1 MRYFQPISLDEALE
15 IRAAHPVTILAGGTD
30 IYPAK
35 AAREAWGDTREGDIL
50 DLSRLEAC
58 RGIEDQ
64 GQRYRIGALTTW
76 TQCLRADL
84 PPYFGG
90 LKQAAREVGGAQI
103 QNRGTLAGNLCNASP
118 AADGVPVL
126 LTLDAAVEL
135 AGPAGSRAV
144 PLSEFIVGYRQTACA
159 RSEIVTAILIP
170 KPDPS
175 ARARFL
181 KLGAR
186 RYLVISIVMVAG
198 LLQVGP
204 DGRIADLRLAVGAC
218 SPVARR
224 LAGLERRLLGA
235 PAAALRTVEI
245 DAQDLEALSPI
256 DDCRASGSYRSQ
268 AAATLTRRLLLEL
281 GELAAPENRRA

>member
-50 DLSRLEAC
+50 DISRLEAC
-58 RGIEDQ
+58 RGIQDQ
-64 GQRYRIGALTTW
+64 GQRFRLGALTTW

-84 PPYFGG
+84 PPYFDG

-103 QNRGTLAGNLCNASP
+103 QNRGTLAGTLCNASP

-159 RSEIVTAILIP
+159 QSEIVTAILIP

-235 PAAALRTVEI
+235 PGAALRTVEI